1 MGEVQKKAFF
11 GRCDVSKR
19 AAPRRAGSSG
29 LRKRH
34 QALGYWAGVLV
45 DICLVKDEQ
54 DSVGHSL
61 RGEPAALLHPLA
73 VWICVAHYLGLYHD
87 DIP

>member
-1 MGEVQKKAFF
+1 MKA
-11 GRCDVSKR
+11 GTRLQCLK
-19 AAPRRAGSSG
+19 AGSPRSG
-29 LRKRH
+29 SSSVYVSCIKLWV
-34 QALGYWAGVLV
+34 YWAGVLV
-45 DICLVKDEQ
+45 DIRLVKDEQ

-73 VWICVAHYLGLYHD
+73 CRICTILHFGLYYR